1 MSGDCSSVASHDFSL
16 GRSLSRSISDS
27 LTVVYFSMV
36 GVVLKFKRGHRRTRL
51 SMMAMHVDMI
61 HAFVWMRC
69 YAEARSVSPIR
80 MIFDVHL
87 ICMALIMW
95 GILRMHNLL
104 KHGCRLSF

>member
-61 HAFVWMRC
+61 CVLVWIRG
-69 YAEARSVSPIR
+69 YADSISVFTINMCLVDHLSR
-80 MIFDVHL
+80 MDV
-87 ICMALIMW
+87 IM
-95 GILRMHNLL
+95 
-104 KHGCRLSF
+104 